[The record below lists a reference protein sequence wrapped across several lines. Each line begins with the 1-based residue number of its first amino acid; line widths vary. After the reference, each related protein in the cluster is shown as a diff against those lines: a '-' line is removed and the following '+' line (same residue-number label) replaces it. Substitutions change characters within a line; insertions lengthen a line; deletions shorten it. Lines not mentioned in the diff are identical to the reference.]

1 MAINI
6 GASFLYKG
14 KYFLDDRQNL
24 PKTTNDLKNW
34 SIPVPEGFEVYLSS
48 ENQWY
53 EFRSSYSD
61 EITGH
66 FRKRN
71 KDNEDKF
78 DEIEENLS
86 KFEQKVE
93 DTFDSFFADKFED
106 LLLESNWIIDGE
118 NFCKPGIIV
127 SVINDTADKNGA
139 YKLTGS
145 DYTNPDN
152 WVKLLDRLDLI
163 TSEDIEYESNDTTIY
178 TTKKVDEKFV
188 RKDAE
193 QTITKDWNF
202 DNENTTFNKITAESS
217 DIKDLPDHIF
227 RNVKVGVDNILKN
240 TSFCGEYDSAMLSE
254 DSSFNMETQVYSQ
267 PTTYWEGVGTWEIV
281 IDENSISGYS
291 ALLTEDSELIQTV
304 DRNLVEGESYVLS
317 YKSKGT
323 ITATID
329 DNTFKTT
336 DEDYKTNGH
345 RFVFS
350 GSNPCIVK
358 FTGEGNICE
367 IKLEKGTVSTS
378 WLPSVKDTDPVADT
392 IFLFEFLKSSF
403 KPFNNNVASGILL
416 KEIIQVGKYL
426 NNEVEFVKSG
436 ISGIYNNDKNIFLW
450 SGGSF
455 SEANKLAG
463 KLENDSN
470 YIPTD
475 SELQNLAKLIITF
488 GGKIFANEIIGNFRG
503 NLKTKETGSRV
514 EISGKD
520 TNITLFNSDNVE
532 ALKISQDN
540 TKSVNLWG
548 KWISYDNT
556 EKNGEVY
563 VDSDN
568 KLKIIP
574 VILFNESKVKAV
586 TGDILNSCKSDSSTP
601 NKILYLVKSTKVN
614 SSIINTGEE
623 YLSCI
628 NYPDD
633 ENYYKSSCLNDKIAE
648 VIPSDVLN
656 YFEIKNKVISLKKDL
671 IYYISGYYF
680 TAGDTDGKAKI
691 FQTKFEAAEDIGINL
706 ESSTGWDNIEGKPD
720 WIDDGPFLQI
730 TGGNLTGDL
739 TINSDLTISSTG
751 ISKTDGQADQVF
763 TADGNISK
771 LKTINGESLLG
782 DGDLTAA
789 ATSNNFGLVKLGSD
803 QEQKKAANIVSEAD
817 NRTYAI
823 QKNSNGQLVV
833 NVPWIS
839 GDGSSSSAVSWDDI
853 QNKPE
858 NLNKS
863 IISVYWNNSDKFVYD
878 TLTSSGSEFPIKQ
891 ASSTQ
896 LGLIKVGY
904 TQTDKK
910 YPIELDSNQ
919 KAFVEIPI
927 DPISNEDIDNICTL

>member
-24 PKTTNDLKNW
+24 PVTTNDLKNW
-34 SIPVPEGFEVYLSS
+34 SIPIPEGFEVYLSS

-61 EITGH
+61 DITGH

-71 KDNEDKF
+71 KYNEDKF
-78 DEIEENLS
+78 NEIEENLD

-93 DTFDSFFADKFED
+93 NTFNSFFADRFDD
-106 LLLESNWIIDGE
+106 LLQESNWVINEE
-118 NFCKPGIIV
+118 NFCKSGIIV
-127 SVINDTADKNGA
+127 SVVNDTADKNGA
-139 YKLTGS
+139 YKLTGT

-152 WVKLLDRLDLI
+152 WIKLLDRLDLI
-163 TSEDIEYESNDTTIY
+163 TSEDAERESDDTTIY
-178 TTKKVDEKFV
+178 TTKKADERFA
-188 RKDAE
+188 RKDTE
-193 QTITKDWNF
+193 QTISENWNF
-202 DNENTTFNKITAESS
+202 NNENTTFNKITADSS

-227 RNVKVGVDNILKN
+227 RNVKVGIDNILKN

-254 DSSFNMETQVYSQ
+254 DSPLNMETQVYSQ

-281 IDENSISGYS
+281 VDENSISGYS
-291 ALLTEDSELIQTV
+291 AVLTGDSELIQTV
-304 DRNLVEGESYVLS
+304 DRDLVEGESYVLS

-323 ITATID
+323 ITATV
-329 DNTFKTT
+329 DNNTTETT
-336 DEDYKTNGH
+336 DENYKTNELK
-345 RFVFS
+345 FIFS
-350 GSNPCIVK
+350 GTNPCIVK

-367 IKLEKGTVSTS
+367 IKLEKGTISTS

-470 YIPTD
+470 YIPTE

-503 NLKTKETGSRV
+503 NFKTRETGSRI
-514 EISGKD
+514 EI
-520 TNITLFNSDNVE
+520 TNKNTGITVFNSDNSE
-532 ALKISQDN
+532 SFKIHQDN
-540 TKSVNLWG
+540 TKSINLWG
-548 KWISYDNT
+548 KWISSDNT

-563 VDSDN
+563 VDSNN

-574 VILFNESKVKAV
+574 VIIFNESKVKAV
-586 TGDILNSCKSDSSTP
+586 SGKILNSCKSDDSLIP
-601 NKILYLVKSTKVN
+601 NRILYLVRSTEDDPSV
-614 SSIINTGEE
+614 INTGEE

-633 ENYYKSSCLNDKIAE
+633 ENYYQSTCLNGKATEI
-648 VIPSDVLN
+648 IPSEILN
-656 YFEIKNKVISLKKDL
+656 YFEIKNNIISLKKDL

-680 TAGDTDGKAKI
+680 TASSTDGRAKI
-691 FQTKFEAAEDIGINL
+691 FQTKFEAAEDLGISL
-706 ESSTGWDNIEGKPD
+706 ESDTGWNNIEGKPD
-720 WIDDGPFLQI
+720 WLNNGPFLQT
-730 TGGNLTGDL
+730 TGGNLTGNL
-739 TINSDLTISSTG
+739 TINSSLTLSSTG
-751 ISKTDGQADQVF
+751 ISKTDGEEGQLF
-763 TADGNISK
+763 TTDGNVSK

-782 DGDLTAA
+782 EGDLMAG
-789 ATSNNFGLVKLGSD
+789 ATSNNLGLVKLGSD
-803 QEQKKAANIVSEAD
+803 QEQRIEANVISETAD
-817 NRTYAI
+817 RTYAI
-823 QKNSNGQLVV
+823 QTNSNGQLVV
-833 NVPWIS
+833 NVPWTGS
-839 GDGSSSSAVSWDDI
+839 GSGGSSVSWDDI

-858 NLNKS
+858 NLNES
-863 IISVYWNNSDKFVYD
+863 IVSVYWNNSDKFLYN

-896 LGLIKVGY
+896 LGLIKLGY

-910 YPIELDSNQ
+910 YPIELDSDQ

-927 DPISNEDIDNICTL
+927 DPISNGDIDNICTL